1 MRKKA
6 CAKAQAYEL
15 KEENTL
21 SRPILG
27 ISMGDPFGNGPEI
40 TVRALADAAV
50 YDRCKPLV
58 VGDESSMRYALKVA
72 EKVNGIHLELNV
84 VKTPAEGKYTYG
96 TIDLMDLGLVPV
108 EKIPD
113 TSDLDEPKPFCVG
126 ACAVGGEASF
136 QYVKKV
142 IELAMAGEVDATVTN
157 ALSKEAI
164 NMAGH
169 HYSGHTEIYADYTH
183 TSKYTMML
191 AHENLRV
198 VHVSTHVSLREA
210 CDRVKKDRVLDCI
223 RIANAGCKALGIKEP
238 KIGVA
243 GLNPHCGE
251 NGMFGREE
259 IEEIQPAID
268 AALAEGINVPEK
280 KPTPPDTVF
289 SKALGGWYDIVV
301 VMYHDQ
307 GHIPLKVKGF
317 VYNREEKHWEA
328 VAGVNV
334 TLGLPIIRASVDH
347 GTGFG
352 HAGSGNANELSLVN
366 AMDYAIRMALAKKA
380 NA

>member
-1 MRKKA
+1 M
-6 CAKAQAYEL
+6 
-15 KEENTL
+15 

-40 TVRALADAAV
+40 TVRALADATI

-96 TIDLMDLGLVPV
+96 TIDLMDLGLVPA

-113 TSDLDEPKPFCVG
+113 TSDLDEPKPFGVG

-366 AMDYAIRMALAKKA
+366 AMDYAIRMALATKA

>member
-1 MRKKA
+1 MS
-6 CAKAQAYEL
+6 E
-15 KEENTL
+15 
-21 SRPILG
+21 RPILG

-40 TVRALADAAV
+40 TVRALSDKTI
-50 YDRCKPLV
+50 YDRCRPLV
-58 VGDESSMRYALKVA
+58 VGDRTSMEYAAKVA
-72 EKVNGIHLELNV
+72 KKIGAAD
-84 VKTPAEGKYTYG
+84 VKIRAISDVKDAKYEYG
-96 TIDLMDLGLVPV
+96 TIDVLDLGLVPAD
-108 EKIPD
+108 KIPD
-113 TSDLDEPKPFCVG
+113 TSDLDEPKPFGIG
-126 ACAVGGEASF
+126 ACALGGEAAF

-142 IELAMAGEVDATVTN
+142 IELAMAGAVDGTVTN

-169 HYSGHTEIYADYTH
+169 HYSGHTEIYAEYTG
-183 TSKYTMML
+183 TKKYAMML
-191 AHENLRV
+191 AHNDLRV
-198 VHVSTHVSLREA
+198 IHVSTHVSLRQA
-210 CDRVKKDRVLDCI
+210 CDRVKKERVLECI
-223 RIANAGCKALGIKEP
+223 HLANEACHAMGIENP

-251 NGMFGREE
+251 NGMFGTEE

-268 AALAEGINVPEK
+268 AALAEGINIPEK

-289 SKALGGWYDIVV
+289 SKALGGWYDMVV

-317 VYNREEKHWEA
+317 VYNKAEGHWDA
-328 VAGVNV
+328 VAGINV

-352 HAGSGNANELSLVN
+352 HAGSGHANELSLVN
-366 AMDYAIRMALAKKA
+366 SIDFALQVAPYYKAKRK
-380 NA
+380 

>member
-1 MRKKA
+1 MNK
-6 CAKAQAYEL
+6 
-15 KEENTL
+15 
-21 SRPILG
+21 PILG
-27 ISMGDPFGNGPEI
+27 ITMGDPFGNGPEI
-40 TVRALADAAV
+40 TVKALSDGGLYQRCRPVVIGDVCCMERAAAV
-50 YDRCKPLV
+50 
-58 VGDESSMRYALKVA
+58 
-72 EKVNGIHLELNV
+72 LELRGGPRV
-84 VKTPAEGKYTYG
+84 SVRGIRDVRQAQFRPG
-96 TIDLMDLGLVPV
+96 TIDVYEVGIMEPQDLPPLTKPPVPFGL
-108 EKIPD
+108 
-113 TSDLDEPKPFCVG
+113 G
-126 ACAVGGEASF
+126 ATAKGGEAAF

-142 IELAMAGEVDATVTN
+142 IELAVASEIDATVTN

-169 HYSGHTEIYADYTH
+169 HFSGHTEIYAKYTE
-183 TSKYTMML
+183 TEKYTMML
-191 AHENLRV
+191 AHEDLRV

-210 CDRVKKDRVLDCI
+210 CDCVKRDRVLEVI
-223 RIANAGCKALGIKEP
+223 RIADRGCRALGIAKP

-259 IEEIQPAID
+259 LDEIQPAID
-268 AALAEGINVPEK
+268 AAVAEGICIPEG

-301 VMYHDQ
+301 AMYHDQ

-317 VYNREEKHWEA
+317 VYDRAKGCWGA

-352 HAGSGNANELSLVN
+352 HAGDGSANESSLVN
-366 AMDYAIRMALAKKA
+366 AMDYAIRMA
-380 NA
+380 NAGRSPAER

>member
-1 MRKKA
+1 MFK
-6 CAKAQAYEL
+6 
-15 KEENTL
+15 
-21 SRPILG
+21 PILG

-40 TVRALADAAV
+40 TVRALSDAAV
-50 YDRCKPLV
+50 YERCKPLV
-58 VGDESSMRYALKVA
+58 VGDEASIRYALKVA
-72 EKVNGIHLELNV
+72 GKVHGIHLDLNV

-96 TIDLMDLGLVPV
+96 TIDLLDMGLVPA
-108 EKIPD
+108 ESIPD
-113 TSDLDEPKPFCVG
+113 SSDLAEPKPFKVG
-126 ACAVGGEASF
+126 ACAIGGEASF

-142 IELAMAGEVDATVTN
+142 IELAMAGDIDATVTN

-169 HYSGHTEIYADYTH
+169 HYSGHTEIYADFTH
-183 TSKYTMML
+183 TNKYTMML
-191 AHENLRV
+191 AHDNLRV

-251 NGMFGREE
+251 NGMFGRDE

-268 AALAEGINVPEK
+268 AALAEGICIPEK

-317 VYNREEKHWEA
+317 VYNREEQHWEA
-328 VAGVNV
+328 VAVVNV

-366 AMDYAIRMALAKKA
+366 AMDYAIRMAIAKQEG
-380 NA
+380 

>member
-1 MRKKA
+1 MS
-6 CAKAQAYEL
+6 E
-15 KEENTL
+15 
-21 SRPILG
+21 RPILG
-27 ISMGDPFGNGPEI
+27 ITMGDPSGNGPEI
-40 TVRALADAAV
+40 SVKALMDPATYEKCRPVIIGDA
-50 YDRCKPLV
+50 
-58 VGDESSMRYALKVA
+58 SSMEAAIPTVKGAENLK
-72 EKVNGIHLELNV
+72 LNPV
-84 VKTPAEGKYTYG
+84 HDVKDAKFTYG
-96 TIDLMDLGLVPV
+96 TIDVYDMGIIDISKRLYKKDRRKMLETMSPEEVDAAYKESQIMCG
-108 EKIPD
+108 E
-113 TSDLDEPKPFCVG
+113 
-126 ACAVGGEASF
+126 CAF

-157 ALSKEAI
+157 ALNKDHI

-169 HYSGHTEIYADYTH
+169 HYSGHTEIYAHYTN
-183 TSKYTMML
+183 TPKYTMML
-191 AHENLRV
+191 AHDNLRV

-223 RIANAGCKALGIKEP
+223 RIANEGCKALGIKEP

-268 AALAEGINVPEK
+268 EALAEGINIPEK
-280 KPTPPDTVF
+280 APTPPDTVF

-317 VYNREEKHWEA
+317 VYNQELKKWDA

-347 GTGFG
+347 GTGEG
-352 HAGSGNANELSLVN
+352 HAGDGSANELSLMN
-366 AMDYAIRMALAKKA
+366 AMDYAIRMANAKAEAK
-380 NA
+380 

>member
-1 MRKKA
+1 MN
-6 CAKAQAYEL
+6 E
-15 KEENTL
+15 
-21 SRPILG
+21 RPILG
-27 ISMGDPFGNGPEI
+27 ITMGDPFGNGPEI
-40 TVRALADAAV
+40 SVRALADPAV
-50 YDRCKPLV
+50 YDRCRPLI
-58 VGDESSMRYALKVA
+58 VGDASCMEHAARAAKAVDGTEITVHPIHAVGEAMFRPGVID
-72 EKVNGIHLELNV
+72 VFDMGIV
-84 VKTPAEGKYTYG
+84 SPADIPGDPADPRPFG
-96 TIDLMDLGLVPV
+96 LGPTVL
-108 EKIPD
+108 
-113 TSDLDEPKPFCVG
+113 
-126 ACAVGGEASF
+126 GGEAAF

-142 IELAMAGEVDATVTN
+142 IELAMDGQVDATVTN

-169 HYSGHTEIYADYTH
+169 HFSGHTEIYAHYTG
-183 TSKYTMML
+183 TDKYTMML
-191 AHENLRV
+191 AHEDLRV

-210 CDRVKKDRVLDCI
+210 CDRVKKQRVLDVI
-223 RIANAGCKALGIKEP
+223 RIADAGCKAIGIPAP
-238 KIGVA
+238 KIAVA

-268 AALAEGINVPEK
+268 QAMAEGICIPDG

-301 VMYHDQ
+301 CMYHDQ

-317 VYNREEKHWEA
+317 VYNKAEGHWDA

-347 GTGFG
+347 GTGYG
-352 HAGSGNANELSLVN
+352 HAGSGRANALSLVN
-366 AMDYAIRMALAKKA
+366 AMDSGIRMANAKA
-380 NA
+380 AQ

>member
-1 MRKKA
+1 MNK
-6 CAKAQAYEL
+6 
-15 KEENTL
+15 
-21 SRPILG
+21 PILG

-40 TVRALADAAV
+40 TVRALADPSV
-50 YDRCKPLV
+50 YDRCRPLV
-58 VGDESSMRYALKVA
+58 VGDETSMRYALKVA
-72 EKVNGIHLELNV
+72 EKVQGIKLELNV
-84 VKTPAEGKYTYG
+84 VSSPAEGKYQHG
-96 TIDLMDLGLVPV
+96 TIDLMDLKLVPADA
-108 EKIPD
+108 IPD
-113 TSDLDEPKPFCVG
+113 TSDLEEPKPFKVG
-126 ACAVGGEASF
+126 ACAIGGEASF
-136 QYVKKV
+136 QYVVKV
-142 IELAMAGEVDATVTN
+142 IQLAMAGEIDATVTN

-169 HYSGHTEIYADYTH
+169 HYSGHTEIYADYTN
-183 TSKYTMML
+183 TQKYTMML
-191 AHENLRV
+191 AHDNLRV

-210 CDRVKKDRVLDCI
+210 CDRVKKARVLECI
-223 RIANAGCKALGIKEP
+223 RIANEGCKALGIETP

-251 NGMFGREE
+251 NGMFGWEE
-259 IEEIQPAID
+259 VKEIQPAID
-268 AALAEGINVPEK
+268 EAMAEGICIPEK
-280 KPTPPDTVF
+280 KPTPPDTIF
-289 SKALGGWYDIVV
+289 SKALGGWYDICV

-352 HAGSGNANELSLVN
+352 HAGSGHANELSLVN
-366 AMDYAIRMALAKKA
+366 AMDYAIVMA
-380 NA
+380 NAKSR